1 MRLLIPCLRI
11 SLLWF
16 ALTACTDGTED
27 SADTDAKAK
36 QGPGARPPDTMEVAV
51 LTIAPRSIPYVKTF
65 VAQTESS
72 RAVDI
77 LARVSGF
84 LDRIAYEEGQLVKEG
99 QVLFQLDQKPFM
111 AQLEAARGELKQQEA
126 RLWTA
131 QANYRRVKPLA
142 AENAVS
148 QSDLDRATGEVQEAS
163 AAVYAAQAKV
173 KEAELNLSYTTI
185 RSPVRGI
192 ASKANLREGAYV
204 NSISPD
210 AKLTYVAALMPMWVN
225 FSVTQN
231 QMAERRDE
239 ADKGRLVVP
248 KDNEYEVELVLSD
261 GTVYPESGRINFA
274 DPSFSPQTGTFLV
287 RATVANPKGALR
299 PGMFVTARVK
309 GAMRPNA
316 ILVPQ
321 KAVQEGANGQY
332 VYLVAANGTVELRP
346 VIVGEY
352 SGDDW
357 VIKEGLK
364 SGDRVVL
371 EGLQRLAPGAP
382 VKVVEASGAG
392 SSETEVR
399 AMDASAKD

>member
-1 MRLLIPCLRI
+1 MRLSIRSLRNPL
-11 SLLWF
+11 LLWL
-16 ALTACTDGTED
+16 ALSACTVETEGTKAE
-27 SADTDAKAK
+27 AK
-36 QGPGARPPDTMEVAV
+36 QGSGAQPPPALEVTA
-51 LTIAPRSIPYVKTF
+51 LTVAPQSIPYVKIF

-84 LDRIAYEEGQLVKEG
+84 LDRIAYEEGQLVQNG
-99 QVLFQLDQKPFM
+99 QVLFQLDQKPFV

-148 QSDLDRATGEVQEAS
+148 QSDLDRATGQVQEAS
-163 AAVYAAQAKV
+163 AAVYSARAKV

-185 RSPVRGI
+185 RSPVQGI

-204 NSISPD
+204 NSVSPD

-231 QMAERRDE
+231 QMAEMRDE
-239 ADKGRLVVP
+239 VAKGRLVVP

-261 GTVYPESGRINFA
+261 GTVYPETGRINFA

-287 RATVANPKGALR
+287 RATVANPEAALR

-309 GAMRPNA
+309 GAVRPNA

-321 KAVQEGANGQY
+321 KAVQEGSNGHY
-332 VYLVAANGTVELRP
+332 VYLVSTNGTAELRP
-346 VIVGEY
+346 VMVGEF
-352 SGDDW
+352 SGEDW

-364 SGDRVVL
+364 SAERVVL
-371 EGLQRLAPGAP
+371 DGLQRLAPGAP
-382 VKVVEASGAG
+382 VKIAEVTAERATE
-392 SSETEVR
+392 SEVQ
-399 AMDASAKD
+399 AAD

>member
-1 MRLLIPCLRI
+1 
-11 SLLWF
+11 
-16 ALTACTDGTED
+16 
-27 SADTDAKAK
+27 
-36 QGPGARPPDTMEVAV
+36 MEVAV

-84 LDRIAYEEGQLVKEG
+84 LDRIAYEEGQLVQEG

-111 AQLEAARGELKQQEA
+111 AQVEGARGELKQQEA

-231 QMAERRDE
+231 QMAERRE
-239 ADKGRLVVP
+239 EIAKGRL
-248 KDNEYEVELVLSD
+248 
-261 GTVYPESGRINFA
+261 
-274 DPSFSPQTGTFLV
+274 
-287 RATVANPKGALR
+287 
-299 PGMFVTARVK
+299 
-309 GAMRPNA
+309 
-316 ILVPQ
+316 
-321 KAVQEGANGQY
+321 
-332 VYLVAANGTVELRP
+332 
-346 VIVGEY
+346 
-352 SGDDW
+352 
-357 VIKEGLK
+357 
-364 SGDRVVL
+364 
-371 EGLQRLAPGAP
+371 
-382 VKVVEASGAG
+382 
-392 SSETEVR
+392 
-399 AMDASAKD
+399 